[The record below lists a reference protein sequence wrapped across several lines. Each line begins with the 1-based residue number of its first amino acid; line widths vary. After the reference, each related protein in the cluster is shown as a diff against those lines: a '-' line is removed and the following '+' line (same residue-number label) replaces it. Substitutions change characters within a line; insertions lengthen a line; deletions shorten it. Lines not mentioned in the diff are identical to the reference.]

1 MLSDGEVGDGQLS
14 RLVPSDGFAFDQ
26 QFLGLLAAT
35 PGTAT
40 AGVGRLAAGRTG
52 FVIVRAL
59 FAAALVRGMVPAR
72 EAASRLRDDGA
83 GK

>member
-1 MLSDGEVGDGQLS
+1 
-14 RLVPSDGFAFDQ
+14 
-26 QFLGLLAAT
+26 
-35 PGTAT
+35 
-40 AGVGRLAAGRTG
+40 VGRLAAGRTE

-72 EAASRLRDDGA
+72 ETASRLRDDGA